1 MSAADIAPAAIPFK
15 VAAEPSSGELLL
27 VLLGVLAVIGLVV
40 ALLLWLRRSGRFGL
54 AAVAAPGR
62 PVMHVVGGK
71 RLSMHSQAWLLEVDG
86 QRLLVVESSRSI
98 ATRPIVSE
106 PDNAH

>member
-54 AAVAAPGR
+54 AAVAAPGSPIR
-62 PVMHVVGGK
+62 
-71 RLSMHSQAWLLEVDG
+71 QC
-86 QRLLVVESSRSI
+86 RS
-98 ATRPIVSE
+98 
-106 PDNAH
+106 